1 MAVYTV
7 YEPPLR
13 PGDADSDPTRF
24 AFVRDGF
31 HWVAFFFAALWM
43 IWHRLWLALIGY
55 LVVAVVLAIGLKL
68 VGAPSAATVAIAFLL
83 ALLIGFEAPSLR
95 RWTLARR
102 GWSNLGVVVA
112 DDPELAQRRFFD
124 VWVANAGPALPAGSA
139 ARASH
144 VVRGDVIGLFPQPG
158 GQP

>member
-1 MAVYTV
+1 MAIYTV

-13 PGDADSDPTRF
+13 RRDTESDPTRF

-43 IWHRLWLALIGY
+43 IWHRMWLVLLGY
-55 LVVAVVLAIGLKL
+55 LVVAAALVVGLNL
-68 VGAPSAATVAIAFLL
+68 VGAPPAATAVVGFLL
-83 ALLIGFEAPSLR
+83 ALLIGLEASSLR

-124 VWVANAGPALPAGSA
+124 VWMANAEPPAPTPPAGRRSHA
-139 ARASH
+139 ARA
-144 VVRGDVIGLFPQPG
+144 DVIGLFPQPG
-158 GQP
+158 AQP